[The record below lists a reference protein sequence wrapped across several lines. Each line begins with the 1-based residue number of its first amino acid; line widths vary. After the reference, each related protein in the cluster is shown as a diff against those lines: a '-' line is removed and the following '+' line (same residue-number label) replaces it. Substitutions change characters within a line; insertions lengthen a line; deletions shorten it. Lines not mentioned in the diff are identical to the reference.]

1 MVTSVVCRCRI
12 STSLSRAD
20 LIRLDLALWRQNQQL
35 LQRLE
40 ELERKQRGSAAPFSK
55 GKRKPGQGEFSRRAE
70 PPADYA
76 AQVEELEE
84 MLTYLL
90 RPRRTRDP
98 DNQRLLDGIGW
109 QHDRGRV
116 LRFLHNPAVEP
127 TNNRAERALRPAVI
141 ARKVSHCSKNERGA
155 EAFAVFASVARTAV
169 KQGEVSVTNAYL
181 RLMHN
186 ATTAA
191 PT

>member
-1 MVTSVVCRCRI
+1 LLRQ
-12 STSLSRAD
+12 
-20 LIRLDLALWRQNQQL
+20 ALQL
-35 LQRLE
+35 W
-40 ELERKQRGSAAPFSK
+40 RKQRAGPLA
-55 GKRKPGQGEFSRRAE
+55 G
-70 PPADYA
+70 YA
-76 AQVEELEE
+76 AQVEEIEE
-84 MLTYLL
+84 LLSYLL
-90 RPRRTRDP
+90 RPRRLRDR

-116 LRFLHNPAVEP
+116 LRFLHNPAV
-127 TNNRAERALRPAVI
+127 I

-155 EAFAVFASVARTAV
+155 EAFAVFASLARTAV

-186 ATTAA
+186 ATTTA